1 MIVPTF
7 LPAKPVD
14 ISAGCLVACHY
25 FARCIVWNLDL
36 GRRHHPCRQAIALNG
51 EKLE

>member
-25 FARCIVWNLDL
+25 FARGIVWNRDWS
-36 GRRHHPCRQAIALNG
+36 GGHHPCRQAIALNG